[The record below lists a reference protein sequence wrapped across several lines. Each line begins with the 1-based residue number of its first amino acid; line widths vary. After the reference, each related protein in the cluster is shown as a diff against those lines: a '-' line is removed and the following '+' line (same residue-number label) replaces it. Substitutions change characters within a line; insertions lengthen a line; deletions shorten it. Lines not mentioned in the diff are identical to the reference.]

1 MISTNLL
8 HYVNRFCD
16 LNVLVIGDAML
27 DHYLRGPSDRL
38 CREAPVP
45 IVDVAT
51 EIATGGGA
59 ANTAINVESLGAR
72 VNFLSV
78 VGDDGAGR
86 QLKQSLQEHNIATHY
101 LILQRSRRTL
111 SKHRIVANGQLLVR
125 FDRGTGTPISQRTEA
140 ELICHLDKLFVWS
153 DAVIISDYGYGVLTP
168 RVISKLA
175 ELQARAPRL
184 LVVDAKRPELYR
196 DVGVSAVKPNYG
208 EAIRL
213 LEIQAEADSAARV
226 QQIQSYGDEIL
237 SRTGAQIAAVTL
249 DHEGALILERDRPP
263 YRTYAQP
270 RPDSRAAG
278 AGDTFTST
286 LTLSLAAG
294 AHTPAAAEIASG
306 AAAIVVAKDGTTAC
320 SATELRGYLHAD
332 EKFVT
337 DHQALKEQLLFHRHQ
352 EKRIVFTNGC
362 FDILHRGHITYL
374 NQAKAQG
381 DILIVGLNSDDSVR
395 RLKGDSRPINCL
407 EDRAQVLSAMSCVD
421 YVVPFSEDTPLRLIE
436 LVRPDIF
443 VKGGDYTRDDLPEA
457 PLVEGLGGA
466 VRLLPYLDD
475 FSTSGI
481 IERIRESDGRRPS
494 EWSPTADGHQNGH
507 GRGSAVNGR
516 GARPSAADGTQSAPT
531 GGERSVV
538 GRQRPFKP

>member
-27 DHYLRGPSDRL
+27 DYYLRGPSDRL

-45 IVDVAT
+45 IVDVIT
-51 EIATGGGA
+51 QTATGGGG

-72 VNFLSV
+72 VSFVSV
-78 VGDDGAGR
+78 VGNDGAGR
-86 QLKQSLQEHNIATHY
+86 QLKQTLEEHDVATHS
-101 LILQRSRRTL
+101 LILHRSRQTL

-125 FDRGTGTPISQRTEA
+125 FDHGTSTPISERTEA
-140 ELICHLDKLFVWS
+140 NLIRYLDKRFQWA
-153 DAVIISDYGYGVLTP
+153 DAIIISDYGYGVLTP
-168 RVISKLA
+168 RIIDRLA

-184 LVVDAKRPELYR
+184 LVVDAKRPEIYR
-196 DVGVSAVKPNYG
+196 HVGISAVKPNYG

-213 LEIQAEADSAARV
+213 LGIQTEADSARRV
-226 QQIQSYGDEIL
+226 QQIQEYGDEIL
-237 SRTGAQIAAVTL
+237 ARTGAQIAAVTL
-249 DHEGALILERDRPP
+249 DHQGALILERGRTP

-270 RPDSRAAG
+270 HPDSRAAG

-286 LTLSLAAG
+286 LALSLAAG

-320 SATELRGYLHAD
+320 SATELRGYLHGD
-332 EKFVT
+332 EKIVT
-337 DHQALKEQLLFHRHQ
+337 DSHALRDQLLFLRQQ
-352 EKRIVFTNGC
+352 ENRIVFTNGC

-395 RLKGDSRPINCL
+395 RLKGSSRPINSL
-407 EDRAQVLSAMSCVD
+407 EDRAQVLSAMSSVD
-421 YVVPFSEDTPLRLIE
+421 YVVPFSEDTPQRLIE
-436 LVRPDIF
+436 LVKPDIF

-457 PLVEGLGGA
+457 PLVERLGGV

-475 FSTSGI
+475 FSTTGI
-481 IERIRESDGRRPS
+481 IERIRAHEPQMAMSNGDGPKIL
-494 EWSPTADGHQNGH
+494 Q
-507 GRGSAVNGR
+507 AV
-516 GARPSAADGTQSAPT
+516 Q
-531 GGERSVV
+531 
-538 GRQRPFKP
+538 Q